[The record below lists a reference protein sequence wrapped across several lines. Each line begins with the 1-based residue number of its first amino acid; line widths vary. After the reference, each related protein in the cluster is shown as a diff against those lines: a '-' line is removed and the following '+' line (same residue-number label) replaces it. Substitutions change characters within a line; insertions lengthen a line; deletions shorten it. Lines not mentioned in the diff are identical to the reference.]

1 MVVSFRLSRRGRR
14 IHPPPPPASTHVT
27 GDSRPHAAA
36 SLDVPPPPLP
46 PCEAAVSRLHTG
58 ITARSELPDRNGT
71 LPVELDLEPS
81 FALNLFPD
89 GYSVGEPGKGMLLYL
104 IGDDPK
110 KQPYSRASRALLSD
124 IEHGC
129 LPQDILHGIPCK
141 FQNGSTVCEVRDY
154 RSVFSSGDD
163 YSGDDFPRVNRVHL
177 RLGTD
182 CVVKDLS
189 SIADASWTYHDQL
202 TAESSILNALQPRL
216 NLDPTPCLEML
227 CNSRAKKIDLGLN
240 TERKHGKDTSVLMMS
255 TNPPENCKTKEFNVC
270 KGATLC
276 IENAALE
283 GKPSGLLNSLSI
295 NCPSTIHVNNAKS
308 AAKSDTDNTLQC
320 SSTLPNTSAL
330 CDRMTSDYLFHI
342 ETEQPQRV
350 KVLPQK
356 TKKLSYLLR
365 EKHEFKKCSTPNK
378 NGRSTSQNSKG
389 PHKSTSSPNKTEL
402 DIGSQ
407 KRLQVEAKVGQKI
420 GNKDMEVHV
429 PLSVPPRDRCTSL
442 NTTNQGIE
450 RIPEKVAPF
459 VDQNNSDMVDVN
471 DRGTPFVASFSG
483 CSRKAACE
491 PLEDMSATK
500 SQGTASKRKAS
511 EISIISLNQE
521 CKLKGKRQQNVDT
534 QMNTP
539 CKNRSFGEPA
549 VTGDINSQLDI
560 DLELDK
566 GRHQIEDTVLVHISA
581 YAPESCKPSK
591 FNVCKGVVV
600 CSENA
605 ALEGMQSATFNRSP
619 LNYPSSVHV
628 NDAKSIVEFD
638 PGSTIQS
645 ISTLTNSSAL
655 CDRKQDGSITPPDNL
670 LQSNEERPQV
680 TVSQVDRENR
690 QTQKVTVVPQK
701 RKKSLKLLNER
712 HGSKNHSP
720 PNKSARL
727 SYQNS
732 KGQKSTGS
740 SNKEGFHLGS
750 PKVPQVEV
758 KVGQIIGNKDLK
770 VQEKVPL
777 SVDSSCHPHT
787 SLSTSNLCVK
797 KIPEN
802 VKSLDIWSNER
813 HEAPVV
819 DLKISD
825 MADPKGSRIP
835 SVTSLSANSS
845 KAACEPGE
853 DKGATEPQL
862 NALNRKVT
870 EISSISLNQEINL
883 NGERQQ
889 KFDIH
894 IECENRSIVEP
905 ATTVGVNSKPDI
917 EKILSE
923 VILTT
928 QRHGLNEKAAKSD
941 VLETSWLLPPCEFF
955 QFENVDE
962 IPSMRDETMTYNVSN
977 GATSTWKIRRLTFH
991 PSQYSSC
998 LVDKSLYTLCLLESE
1013 SLDNQITVGAIY
1025 GDEQVHITT
1034 LSTSCHAEKFVDQF
1048 ISLMKR
1054 DGYNLCN
1061 DEVCNESSELRQQ
1074 SEDVSHLGFPTGE
1087 DADYLLFSPSAVNSL
1102 PIITNN
1108 KVGCTIQN
1116 KLPDFHA
1123 PPLQPLT
1130 QQLVLTEQ
1138 PLTLESPEAFFLNP
1152 SHLPGGQQYTGQ
1164 HLQDQGSSFACNPFA
1179 TDPLQFPS
1187 AQPSQEVSV
1196 DQYLQCRDDI
1206 LGFSDIYSAS
1216 RYNQLHQEAL
1226 MDQYLQYRHDLP
1238 GFIHTYGMRT
1248 AARRYSQWRQE
1259 VPMGQYLR
1267 YRHDI
1272 PWFSDAYGASM
1283 TTRSYGQWRQV
1294 YTQMGSVVYQWDL
1307 PAFGRQI
1314 HNSPPLHNGWS
1325 IPLSELQPIG
1335 SPQMSSRSM
1344 DFDGS
1349 VTSTP
1354 VRIPM
1359 HHGYQFPSQELW

>member
-46 PCEAAVSRLHTG
+46 PC
-58 ITARSELPDRNGT
+58 
-71 LPVELDLEPS
+71 EPS

-330 CDRMTSDYLFHI
+330 
-342 ETEQPQRV
+342 
-350 KVLPQK
+350 
-356 TKKLSYLLR
+356 
-365 EKHEFKKCSTPNK
+365 
-378 NGRSTSQNSKG
+378 
-389 PHKSTSSPNKTEL
+389 
-402 DIGSQ
+402 
-407 KRLQVEAKVGQKI
+407 
-420 GNKDMEVHV
+420 
-429 PLSVPPRDRCTSL
+429 
-442 NTTNQGIE
+442 
-450 RIPEKVAPF
+450 
-459 VDQNNSDMVDVN
+459 
-471 DRGTPFVASFSG
+471 
-483 CSRKAACE
+483 
-491 PLEDMSATK
+491 
-500 SQGTASKRKAS
+500 
-511 EISIISLNQE
+511 
-521 CKLKGKRQQNVDT
+521 
-534 QMNTP
+534 
-539 CKNRSFGEPA
+539 
-549 VTGDINSQLDI
+549 
-560 DLELDK
+560 
-566 GRHQIEDTVLVHISA
+566 
-581 YAPESCKPSK
+581 
-591 FNVCKGVVV
+591 
-600 CSENA
+600 
-605 ALEGMQSATFNRSP
+605 
-619 LNYPSSVHV
+619 
-628 NDAKSIVEFD
+628 
-638 PGSTIQS
+638 
-645 ISTLTNSSAL
+645 
-655 CDRKQDGSITPPDNL
+655 KQDGSITPPDNL

-1061 DEVCNESSELRQQ
+1061 DEQ